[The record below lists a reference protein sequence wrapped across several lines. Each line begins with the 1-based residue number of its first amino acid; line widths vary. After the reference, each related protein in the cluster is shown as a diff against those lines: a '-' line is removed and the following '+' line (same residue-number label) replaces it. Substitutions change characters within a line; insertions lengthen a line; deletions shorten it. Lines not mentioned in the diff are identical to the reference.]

1 MIWFQWNTKH
11 LRIENDGNNF
21 IYCHFFSY
29 IRYNFL
35 KRVTRFLLKVNRS
48 RMDKFYSKIILKL
61 DTEIQELD
69 IENDFIL
76 QKIEATIHLIVSS
89 LSELKK
95 FVIKNGFKNIEE
107 EIHFFKY
114 QKSAIVSKLIY
125 YNAIYKIETKKPYGT
140 KHIKKYLNAELR
152 KLKRYFDNNLE
163 FYKYYRTNNSFID
176 EKLFVR
182 GKYDIKLSL
191 DTFYFEA
198 DHSFSTSHDYK
209 VAKIIAN
216 DLIQVYLEDQ
226 LCNTAYQDK
235 SSDLPKLNWTGSKT
249 ALIELIYALHSQG
262 VFENGNTDIKVIA
275 KTFERTFNVDLGDFY
290 HTFMELKS
298 RKINRTKFLDSLCDA
313 LIRKMDEKEDN

>member
-1 MIWFQWNTKH
+1 
-11 LRIENDGNNF
+11 
-21 IYCHFFSY
+21 
-29 IRYNFL
+29 
-35 KRVTRFLLKVNRS
+35 
-48 RMDKFYSKIILKL
+48 MDKFYNESFCKLETAIKDLETGTDCSIERVETIINIILKC
-61 DTEIQELD
+61 
-69 IENDFIL
+69 
-76 QKIEATIHLIVSS
+76 
-89 LSELKK
+89 LSELKEYVLEK
-95 FVIKNGFKNIEE
+95 GFKNIDE

-114 QKSAIVSKLIY
+114 QKPAIVSKLIY
-125 YNAIYKIETKKPYGT
+125 YNAIYKIETKKPYGA
-140 KHIKKYLNAELR
+140 KPIKKYQNNELK

-176 EKLFVR
+176 HKLFVR

-226 LCNTAYQDK
+226 LHHTAYQDK
-235 SSDLPKLNWTGSKT
+235 STDLPTLNWTSSKT

-262 VFENGNTDIKVIA
+262 LFDNGNADIKVIA
-275 KTFERTFNVDLGDFY
+275 KTFERIFNIDLGDFY

-298 RKINRTKFLDSLCDA
+298 RKINRTKFLDSLRES
-313 LIRKMDEKEDN
+313 LIRKMDELDEK